1 MLSLAL
7 VGMKVLETLFLLGL
21 AGSAIVILISFVED
35 GKELIGED

>member
-7 VGMKVLETLFLLGL
+7 IGMKILETLFLIGL
-21 AGSAIVILISFVED
+21 AGSAIVIFISFIED